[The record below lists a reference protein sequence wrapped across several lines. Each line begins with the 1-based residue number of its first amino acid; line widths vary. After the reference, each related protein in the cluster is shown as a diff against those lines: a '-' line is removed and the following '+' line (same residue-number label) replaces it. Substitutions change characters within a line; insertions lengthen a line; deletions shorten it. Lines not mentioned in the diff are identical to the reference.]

1 MPLLPPDKTDTALA
15 GSVPAAAVQQ
25 NGDVALAGLV
35 PAAAAQQE
43 GGVALAGFDAT
54 AVATATADN
63 PTPDTERNEDPTK
76 FGPATSISQKL
87 LANLGWQE
95 QEGLVA
101 EVRGLEQDLGE
112 PQLGR
117 VRTPSPPP
125 TTPATGSE
133 EAALAA
139 TLTTLRKYNEVLA
152 RRVNALRA
160 ALAPRKKA

>member
-1 MPLLPPDKTDTALA
+1 MTWP
-15 GSVPAAAVQQ
+15 
-25 NGDVALAGLV
+25 
-35 PAAAAQQE
+35 
-43 GGVALAGFDAT
+43 
-54 AVATATADN
+54 VATAAG
-63 PTPDTERNEDPTK
+63 PPRPLPEIRRRAERT
-76 FGPATSISQKL
+76 
-87 LANLGWQE
+87 LAACFSRSDRDVQLCQLAEE

-101 EVRGLEQDLGE
+101 EVRGLEQDHGE

-117 VRTPSPPP
+117 VRIPSPPP